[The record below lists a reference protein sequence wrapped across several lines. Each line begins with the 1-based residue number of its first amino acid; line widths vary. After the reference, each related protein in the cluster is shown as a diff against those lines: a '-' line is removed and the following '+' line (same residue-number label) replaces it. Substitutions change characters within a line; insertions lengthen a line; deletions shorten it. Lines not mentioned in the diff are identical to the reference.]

1 MGRKVKIVSTV
12 GPAVSSVE
20 MLRTLMET
28 GVDVVRV
35 NAAHG
40 SQDDRLEIINMVREA
55 AESINRHVPILLD
68 LRGLKIRTGP
78 LPEGTF
84 GMEINRGDKI
94 RLVPGP
100 VVSSNAEIGI
110 NLDSLLE
117 VIEPGSRVLIS
128 DGLIELVVEEV
139 QIDHAVA
146 VVTRPGNV
154 LSRQGVTLPG
164 APIKG
169 GALTDVDLEDIRF
182 AVDHR
187 LDFIGL
193 SFLNDANDLVRA
205 REIAYA
211 HGDGAY
217 APGLVAKIERPQALE
232 DIVNIARESDVVMV
246 ARGDLGVQLPPE
258 RVPRAQKDIIAI
270 CNAAG
275 TPVIT
280 ATQML
285 ESMIQNPVPTRAETS
300 DVANAVW
307 DGTDAV
313 MLSAETA
320 VGQYPLEAVAIMDR
334 VVREVESQGVVRTM
348 ASNVGHDRDHSDDA
362 RLFADAIARAAI
374 ALTDETPVL
383 HLIILTKSG
392 SSAVRVAKY
401 RPNGDIVAVCDDE
414 SVARR
419 LGMVWG
425 VRAIMFDVANEP
437 DQAFR
442 EAGQE
447 LINRGLGKE
456 GDWGLIVGSV
466 PVYKQAG
473 RTNNL
478 HFRQLGS

>member
-1 MGRKVKIVSTV
+1 MTRKVKIVTTL
-12 GPAVSSVE
+12 GPAVNTVE
-20 MLRTLMET
+20 MLRSLMET
-28 GVDVVRV
+28 GADVVRV

-40 SQDDRLEIINMVREA
+40 SQDDRLALIKMVREA
-55 AESINRHVPILLD
+55 ADGLNKHVPILLD

-84 GMEINRGDKI
+84 GMQIDRGDRI

-100 VVSSNAEIGI
+100 VVSENDQIGI
-110 NLDSLLE
+110 NLDSFLD
-117 VIEPGSRVLIS
+117 VIEPGSHVLIS
-128 DGLIELVVEEV
+128 DGLIELIVEEV
-139 QIDHAVA
+139 NSDHAVA
-146 VVTRPGNV
+146 VVTRPGDV

-169 GALTDVDLEDIRF
+169 GALTEADIEDIRF
-182 AVDHR
+182 AVENEI
-187 LDFIGL
+187 DFIGL
-193 SFLNDANDLVRA
+193 SFLNDAGDLTKA
-205 REIAYA
+205 REIAATFGEYC
-211 HGDGAY
+211 
-217 APGLVAKIERPQALE
+217 PGLIAKIERPQALA
-232 DIVNIARESDVVMV
+232 DIENIAEEADAVMV

-258 RVPRAQKDIIAI
+258 RVPRAQKDIIAT
-270 CNAAG
+270 CNKAG

-320 VGQYPLEAVAIMDR
+320 VGQYPLEAVSIMNR
-334 VVREVESQGVVRTM
+334 VIQEVESKGVIRRT
-348 ASNVGHDRDHSDDA
+348 ASGIGYEGEMDA
-362 RLFADAIARAAI
+362 THLFADAISRAAI
-374 ALTDETPVL
+374 ALTDQTPVE
-383 HLIILTKSG
+383 HLLILTKTG
-392 SSAVRVAKY
+392 SSAVRMAKY
-401 RPNGDIVAVCDDE
+401 RPSGQIVAVCDNL

-419 LGMVWG
+419 LGLVWG
-425 VRAIMFDVANEP
+425 VRSIVFDVADDP
-437 DQAFR
+437 DEAFR
-442 EAGQE
+442 GAGQE
-447 LINRGLGKE
+447 VINRGLAKE
-456 GDWGLIVGSV
+456 GDWGLIIGSV

>member
-20 MLRTLMET
+20 MLRALMET

-40 SQDDRLEIINMVREA
+40 SQDDRLNIINMVREA
-55 AESINRHVPILLD
+55 AASLDRFVPILLD

-84 GMEINRGDKI
+84 GMEINRGDQI

-100 VVSSNAEIGI
+100 VVSSNSQIGI
-110 NLDSLLE
+110 NLDSFLE
-117 VIEPGSRVLIS
+117 VVEPGSRVLIS
-128 DGLIELVVEEV
+128 DGLIELAIEEV
-139 QIDHAVA
+139 HSDHAMA

-169 GALTDVDLEDIRF
+169 GALTDVDIDDIRF

-187 LDFIGL
+187 VDFIGL
-193 SFLNDANDLVRA
+193 SFLNDATDLTKA
-205 REIAYA
+205 REIAQG
-211 HGDGAY
+211 HGDGSY
-217 APGLVAKIERPQALE
+217 CPGLVAKIERPQALA
-232 DIVNIARESDVVMV
+232 DIVNIAAESDVVMV

-320 VGQYPLEAVAIMDR
+320 VGQYPLEAVAVMDR
-334 VVREVESQGVVRTM
+334 VIREVEKQGVVRTV
-348 ASNVGHDRDHSDDA
+348 ASNVGYEGDIDDA
-362 RLFADAIARAAI
+362 HLFADAIARAAI
-374 ALTDETPVL
+374 ALTDQTPVQ

-401 RPNGDIVAVCDDE
+401 RPNGDIVAVCDDD

-419 LGMVWG
+419 LGVVWG
-425 VRAIMFDVANEP
+425 VHAIVYDVSDEP

-442 EAGQE
+442 DAGQE
-447 LINRGLGKE
+447 LIRRGLGQE

-478 HFRQLGS
+478 HFRQIGS

>member
-1 MGRKVKIVSTV
+1 MGRKVKIVTTV

-20 MLRTLMET
+20 MLRSLMEA
-28 GVDVVRV
+28 GADVVRV

-40 SQDDRLEIINMVREA
+40 SQEDRLDIINMVREA
-55 AESINRHVPILLD
+55 ADSLGRHVPILLD

-84 GMEINRGDKI
+84 GMEINRGDEI

-100 VVSSNAEIGI
+100 VVSSNDQIGI
-110 NLDSLLE
+110 NLEQFLQ
-117 VIEPGSRVLIS
+117 VVEPGSRVLIS
-128 DGLIELVVEEV
+128 DGLIELVVKSVHE
-139 QIDHAVA
+139 DHAIG
-146 VVTRPGNV
+146 VVTRPGSV

-169 GALTDVDLEDIRF
+169 GALTEVDIEDIRF
-182 AVDHR
+182 AVDHQ
-187 LDFIGL
+187 LDYIGL
-193 SFLNDANDLVRA
+193 SFLNDAEDLLQA
-205 REIAYA
+205 REIAFG
-211 HGDGAY
+211 HGDGSY
-217 APGLVAKIERPQALE
+217 CPGLVAKIERPQALA
-232 DIVNIARESDVVMV
+232 DIENIARESDVVMV

-258 RVPRAQKDIIAI
+258 RVPRAQKDIIAA

-320 VGQYPLEAVAIMDR
+320 VGAYPLEAVAVMDR
-334 VVREVESQGVVRTM
+334 VIREVENQSVVRSV
-348 ASNVGHDRDHSDDA
+348 ASHIGYDDHSSQN
-362 RLFADAIARAAI
+362 RLFADAISRAAI
-374 ALTDETPVL
+374 ALTDQTPVE
-383 HLIILTKSG
+383 HLIILTQTG
-392 SSAVRVAKY
+392 SSAIRVAKY
-401 RPNGDIVAVCDDE
+401 RPEHGIVAIVGTE
-414 SVARR
+414 AVARK
-419 LGMVWG
+419 LGVVWG
-425 VRAIMFDVANEP
+425 VTAIVFDVDNDP

-442 EAGQE
+442 EAGME
-447 LINRGLGKE
+447 LVRRDLAKE
-456 GDWGLIVGSV
+456 GDWALIVGSV
-466 PVYKQAG
+466 PVFKQAG

-478 HFRQLGS
+478 HFRQIGT

>member
-1 MGRKVKIVSTV
+1 MGRKVKIVATV
-12 GPAVSSVE
+12 GPAVSTVE
-20 MLRTLMET
+20 LLQGLMET

-40 SQDDRLEIINMVREA
+40 TQDDRLHIINMVREA
-55 AESINRHVPILLD
+55 AANLARHVPILLD

-84 GMEINRGDKI
+84 GMEINRGDQI

-100 VVSSNAEIGI
+100 VVSTNAEIGI
-110 NLDSLLE
+110 NLDSFLE

-128 DGLIELVVEEV
+128 DGLIELVIEEV
-139 QIDHAVA
+139 NADHAVG

-169 GALTDVDLEDIRF
+169 GALTDIDVEDIRF
-182 AVDHR
+182 AVDHK

-193 SFLNDANDLVRA
+193 SFLNDATDLKKA
-205 REIAYA
+205 REIAFA
-211 HGDGAY
+211 HGDGTY
-217 APGLVAKIERPQALE
+217 SPDLVAKIERPQALA
-232 DIVNIARESDVVMV
+232 DIVNIAAEADVVMV

-258 RVPRAQKDIIAI
+258 RVPRAQKDIIAT

-320 VGQYPLEAVAIMDR
+320 VGQYPLEAVAVMDR
-334 VVREVESQGVVRTM
+334 VIREVERQGVVRSK
-348 ASNVGHDRDHSDDA
+348 ASNLGYEAGIDDLH
-362 RLFADAIARAAI
+362 LFADAIARAAI
-374 ALTDETPVL
+374 ALTDQTPVQ

-425 VRAIMFDVANEP
+425 VKAILFDVADEP

-447 LINRGLGKE
+447 LINLGLGKE

-466 PVYKQAG
+466 PVFKQAG

>member
-1 MGRKVKIVSTV
+1 MGRNVKIVTTV

-20 MLRTLMET
+20 MLQALMEA
-28 GVDVVRV
+28 GANVVRV

-40 SQDDRLEIINMVREA
+40 SMDDRLHIINMVREA
-55 AESINRHVPILLD
+55 AANLNRHIPILLD
-68 LRGLKIRTGP
+68 LPGLKIRTGP
-78 LPEGTF
+78 LPEGQF
-84 GMEINRGDKI
+84 GMDIARGDRI

-100 VVSSNAEIGI
+100 VVSSNSQIGI
-110 NLDSLLE
+110 NLDGFLDVVE
-117 VIEPGSRVLIS
+117 QGSRVLIS
-128 DGLIELVVEEV
+128 DGLIELVVEDV
-139 QIDHAVA
+139 YDDHAVG

-169 GALTDVDLEDIRF
+169 GALTDVDIENVRF

-193 SFLNDANDLVRA
+193 SFLNDAEDLKKA
-205 REIAYA
+205 REIALG
-211 HGDGAY
+211 HGDGDY
-217 APGLVAKIERPQALE
+217 CPGLVAKIERPQALA
-232 DIVNIARESDVVMV
+232 DIKNIAAESDVVMV

-258 RVPRAQKDIIAI
+258 RVPRAQKDIISV
-270 CNAAG
+270 CNRAG

-320 VGQYPLEAVAIMDR
+320 VGQYPIEAVSVMDR
-334 VVREVESQGVVRTM
+334 VIREVESEKVVRRKA
-348 ASNVGHDRDHSDDA
+348 ASQGYEGKVDDA
-362 RLFADAIARAAI
+362 HVFADAIAKAAI
-374 ALTDETPVL
+374 ALTEETPVK
-383 HLIILTKSG
+383 HLVILTKSG

-401 RPNGDIVAVCDDE
+401 RPSGEIVAVCDNE

-419 LGMVWG
+419 LGVVWG
-425 VRAIMFDVANEP
+425 VQSIVFDVEIDP
-437 DQAFR
+437 DEAFR
-442 EAGQE
+442 GAGQE
-447 LINRGLGKE
+447 LINRGLANE
-456 GDWGLIVGSV
+456 GDWGLILGSV
-466 PVYKQAG
+466 PVYKQSG

-478 HFRQLGS
+478 HFRQLGT

>member
-1 MGRKVKIVSTV
+1 MGRRVKIVSTV

-20 MLRTLMET
+20 MLKALLET

-40 SQDDRLEIINMVREA
+40 SQEDRLNIINMVREA
-55 AESINRHVPILLD
+55 AASVDRFVPILLD

-84 GMEINRGDKI
+84 GMEINRNDKI

-110 NLDSLLE
+110 NLDSFLE
-117 VIEPGSRVLIS
+117 VVEPGSRVLIS

-139 QIDHAVA
+139 LDDHALA

-169 GALTDVDLEDIRF
+169 GALTDVDIDDIRF

-193 SFLNDANDLVRA
+193 SFLNDADDLKKA
-205 REIAYA
+205 RQIATS
-211 HGDGAY
+211 HGDGSY
-217 APGLVAKIERPQALE
+217 CPGLVAKIERPQALD
-232 DIVNIARESDVVMV
+232 DIVNIAEESDVVMV

-334 VVREVESQGVVRTM
+334 VIREAESQGVVRTT
-348 ASNVGHDRDHSDDA
+348 ASSLGYDGDIDDA
-362 RLFADAIARAAI
+362 HLFADAIARAAI
-374 ALTDETPVL
+374 ALTDQTPVQ

-401 RPNGDIVAVCDDE
+401 RPQGEIVAVCDDE
-414 SVARR
+414 AVARR
-419 LGMVWG
+419 LGAVWG
-425 VRAIMFDVANEP
+425 VHAIVYDVSDEP

-442 EAGQE
+442 DAGEE
-447 LINRGLGKE
+447 LIRQGLAKE

>member
-1 MGRKVKIVSTV
+1 MGRNVKIVTTV

-20 MLRTLMET
+20 MLQALMEA
-28 GVDVVRV
+28 GANVVRV

-40 SQDDRLEIINMVREA
+40 SMEDRLHIINMVREA
-55 AESINRHVPILLD
+55 ASNLNRHIPVLLD
-68 LRGLKIRTGP
+68 LPGLKIRTGP
-78 LPEGTF
+78 LPEGQF
-84 GMEINRGDKI
+84 GMDIARGDRI

-100 VVSSNAEIGI
+100 VVSSNSEIGI
-110 NLDSLLE
+110 NLDGFLSVVE
-117 VIEPGSRVLIS
+117 QGSRVLIS
-128 DGLIELVVEEV
+128 DGLIELVIEDVYE
-139 QIDHAVA
+139 DHAIG

-169 GALTDVDLEDIRF
+169 GALTEVDIENIRF

-193 SFLNDANDLVRA
+193 SFINDASDLTQA
-205 REIAYA
+205 REIALG
-211 HGDGAY
+211 HGTGDY
-217 APGLVAKIERPQALE
+217 CPGLVAKIERQQALE
-232 DIVNIARESDVVMV
+232 DIENIAAESDVVMV

-258 RVPRAQKDIIAI
+258 RVPRAQKDIIAT
-270 CNAAG
+270 CNRHG

-320 VGQYPLEAVAIMDR
+320 VGQYPIEAVSVMDR
-334 VVREVESQGVVRTM
+334 VIREVESRGVVRRE
-348 ASNVGHDRDHSDDA
+348 ASGKGYEGEVDDA
-362 RLFADAIARAAI
+362 HVFADAIAKAAI
-374 ALTDETPVL
+374 ALTDLTPVK
-383 HLIILTKSG
+383 HLVILTKSG

-401 RPNGDIVAVCDDE
+401 RPSGEIVAVCDNE
-414 SVARR
+414 AVARR
-419 LGMVWG
+419 LGVVWG
-425 VRAIMFDVANEP
+425 VQSIVFDVEIDP
-437 DQAFR
+437 DEAFR
-442 EAGQE
+442 GAGQE
-447 LINRGLGKE
+447 LISRGLANE
-456 GDWGLIVGSV
+456 GDWGLILGSV
-466 PVYKQAG
+466 PVYKQSG

-478 HFRQLGS
+478 HFRQLGT

>member
-1 MGRKVKIVSTV
+1 MSRRVKIVTTV
-12 GPAVSSVE
+12 GPAVSNVD
-20 MLRTLMET
+20 MLRSLMEA
-28 GVDVVRV
+28 GADVVRV

-40 SQDDRLEIINMVREA
+40 SPADRLDIIGMVRSA
-55 AESINRHVPILLD
+55 AESLGRHIPILLD

-84 GMEINRGDKI
+84 GMEINRGDEI
-94 RLVPGP
+94 RLVVGP
-100 VVSSNAEIGI
+100 VVSSEGEIGI
-110 NLDSLLE
+110 NLEQFLR
-117 VIEPGSRVLIS
+117 VVEPGSRVLIS
-128 DGLIELVVEEV
+128 DGLIEMVIKSVHK
-139 QIDHAVA
+139 DHALA
-146 VVTRPGNV
+146 EVTRPGV
-154 LSRQGVTLPG
+154 ILSRQGVTLPG
-164 APIKG
+164 APIRG
-169 GALTDVDLEDIRF
+169 GALTDVDIEDIRF

-193 SFLNDANDLVRA
+193 SFLNDAEDLLQA

-211 HGDGAY
+211 HGDGSY
-217 APGLVAKIERPQALE
+217 CPGLVAKIERPQALN

-258 RVPRAQKDIIAI
+258 RVPRAQKNIIAA

-285 ESMIQNPVPTRAETS
+285 ESMIQNPVPTRAETN

-320 VGQYPLEAVAIMDR
+320 VGKYPLEAVAVMNRVINEAENQA
-334 VVREVESQGVVRTM
+334 VVRNE
-348 ASNVGHDRDHSDDA
+348 ASGRGYDGEPNAD

-374 ALTDETPVL
+374 ALTDQTPVE
-383 HLIILTKSG
+383 HLVILTESG
-392 SSAVRVAKY
+392 SSARRVAKY
-401 RPNGDIVAVCDDE
+401 RPDGEMVAICNNDA
-414 SVARR
+414 VARR
-419 LGMVWG
+419 LGVVWG
-425 VRAIMFDVANEP
+425 TRAIVFDVATDP
-437 DQAFR
+437 DDAFR
-442 EAGQE
+442 GACEE
-447 LINRGLGKE
+447 LVRQGLAKE
-456 GDWGLIVGSV
+456 GDWALIVGSV

-478 HFRQLGS
+478 HFRQVGT

>member
-1 MGRKVKIVSTV
+1 MVRKVKIVTTV
-12 GPAVSSVE
+12 GPAVNSVE
-20 MLRTLMET
+20 MLLSLMEA
-28 GVDVVRV
+28 GADVVRV

-40 SQDDRLEIINMVREA
+40 TQDDRLEIINKVREA
-55 AESINRHVPILLD
+55 AGSLNRHVPILLD

-84 GMEINRGDKI
+84 GMEIGRGERI
-94 RLVPGP
+94 RLVPKP
-100 VVSSNAEIGI
+100 VTSTNAEIGI
-110 NLDSLLE
+110 NLESFLE

-128 DGLIELVVEEV
+128 DGLIELVVEE
-139 QIDHAVA
+139 IYDDHAIG

-169 GALTDVDLEDIRF
+169 GALTDVDIEDIKF
-182 AVDHR
+182 AVEHR

-193 SFLNDANDLVRA
+193 SFLNDAKDLTQA
-205 REIAYA
+205 REIAFESC
-211 HGDGAY
+211 DGNY
-217 APGLVAKIERPQALE
+217 CPGLIAKIERPQALE
-232 DIVNIARESDVVMV
+232 EIESIAREADAVMV

-258 RVPRAQKDIIAI
+258 RVPRAQKDIIAA
-270 CNAAG
+270 CNHAG

-320 VGQYPLEAVAIMDR
+320 VGQYPLEAVAVMDR
-334 VVREVESQGVVRTM
+334 VIREVESKGVVRSEA
-348 ASNVGHDRDHSDDA
+348 ASMGYDGEIDDA
-362 RLFADAIARAAI
+362 HLFADAISRAAI
-374 ALTDETPVL
+374 ELSNFTPVK
-383 HLIILTKSG
+383 HLIVLTKSG

-401 RPNGDIVAVCDDE
+401 RPGGDIVAVCDDE
-414 SVARR
+414 GVARR
-419 LGMVWG
+419 LGLVWG
-425 VRAIMFDVANEP
+425 VRSIVYDVDIDP
-437 DQAFR
+437 DEAFR
-442 EAGQE
+442 GAGLE
-447 LINRGLGKE
+447 LIRRGLAQE

-466 PVYKQAG
+466 PVYKQSG

>member
-1 MGRKVKIVSTV
+1 MARKVKIVTTV
-12 GPAVSSVE
+12 GPAVSTVE
-20 MLRTLMET
+20 MLRALMEM
-28 GVDVVRV
+28 GADVVRV

-40 SQDDRLEIINMVREA
+40 SQEDRLHIISMVREA
-55 AESINRHVPILLD
+55 ATSLQRHVPILLD

-78 LPEGTF
+78 LPDGVF
-84 GMEINRGDKI
+84 GMDINRGDRI

-100 VVSSNAEIGI
+100 GVSSNSQIGI
-110 NLDSLLE
+110 NLEQFLQ

-128 DGLIELVVEEV
+128 DGLIELVVESVED
-139 QIDHAVA
+139 DHAIA
-146 VVTRPGNV
+146 VVTRPGSV

-169 GALTDVDLEDIRF
+169 GALTEVDIEDIRF

-193 SFLNDANDLVRA
+193 SFLNDAEDLMQA
-205 REIAYA
+205 REIAYK
-211 HGDGAY
+211 HGDGSY
-217 APGLVAKIERPQALE
+217 CPGLVAKIERPQALD
-232 DIVNIARESDVVMV
+232 DIINIARESDVVMV

-258 RVPRAQKDIIAI
+258 RVPRAQKDIIAA

-285 ESMIQNPVPTRAETS
+285 ESMILNPVPTRAETN

-320 VGQYPLEAVAIMDR
+320 VGKYPLEAVAVMDR
-334 VVREVESQGVVRTM
+334 VIREVESTGVVRSA
-348 ASNVGHDRDHSDDA
+348 ASSLGYEGAISDNH
-362 RLFADAIARAAI
+362 LFADAISRAAI
-374 ALTDETPVL
+374 ALTDQTPVK
-383 HLIILTKSG
+383 HLVILTKSG
-392 SSAVRVAKY
+392 SSALRVSKY
-401 RPNGDIVAVCDDE
+401 RPTGEIVAICDNE
-414 SVARR
+414 AVARR
-419 LGMVWG
+419 LGVVWG
-425 VRAIMFDVANEP
+425 VNAIVFDVDNDP

-447 LINRGLGKE
+447 LIRRGLADE

>member
-1 MGRKVKIVSTV
+1 MTRKVKIVTTV

-20 MLRTLMET
+20 MLRALMEA
-28 GVDVVRV
+28 GADVVRV

-40 SQDDRLEIINMVREA
+40 TQEDRLNIINMVREA
-55 AESINRHVPILLD
+55 AESLNKHVPILLD

-84 GMEINRGDKI
+84 GMQIDRGDRI

-110 NLDSLLE
+110 NLDSFLE
-117 VIEPGSRVLIS
+117 VIKPGSRVLIS

-139 QIDHAVA
+139 YDDHAIG
-146 VVTRPGNV
+146 VVTRPGDV

-169 GALTDVDLEDIRF
+169 GALTDMDIEDIRF

-193 SFLNDANDLVRA
+193 SFLNDAGDLRKA
-205 REIAYA
+205 REIALA
-211 HGDGAY
+211 HRGGSY
-217 APGLVAKIERPQALE
+217 CPGLVAKIERPQALE
-232 DIVNIARESDVVMV
+232 DIENIAEESDAVMV

-258 RVPRAQKDIIAI
+258 RVPRAQKDIIAA
-270 CNAAG
+270 CNRAG

-320 VGQYPLEAVAIMDR
+320 VGQYPIEAVSVMNR
-334 VVREVESQGVVRTM
+334 VILEVESQDVVRLR
-348 ASNVGHDRDHSDDA
+348 ASGQGYEGEIDDA
-362 RLFADAIARAAI
+362 HLFADAISRASI
-374 ALTDETPVL
+374 ALSDLTPVT
-383 HLIILTKSG
+383 HLVILTKSG

-401 RPNGDIVAVCDDE
+401 RPIGQIVAVCDNE
-414 SVARR
+414 AVARR
-419 LGMVWG
+419 LGLVWG
-425 VRAIMFDVANEP
+425 VRSIVFDVEDDP
-437 DQAFR
+437 DEAFR
-442 EAGQE
+442 GAGQE
-447 LINRGLGKE
+447 LINQGLAKE

-478 HFRQLGS
+478 HFRQLGT

>member
-1 MGRKVKIVSTV
+1 MGRNVKIVTTV

-20 MLRTLMET
+20 MLQALMEA
-28 GVDVVRV
+28 GANVVRV

-40 SQDDRLEIINMVREA
+40 SMDDRLHIINMVREA
-55 AESINRHVPILLD
+55 AANLNRHIPILLD
-68 LRGLKIRTGP
+68 LPGLKIRTGP
-78 LPEGTF
+78 LPEGQF
-84 GMEINRGDKI
+84 GMDIARGDRI

-100 VVSSNAEIGI
+100 VVSTNSQIGI
-110 NLDSLLE
+110 NLDGFLE
-117 VIEPGSRVLIS
+117 VVEQGSRVLIS
-128 DGLIELVVEEV
+128 DGLIELVVEDV
-139 QIDHAVA
+139 YDDHAVG

-169 GALTDVDLEDIRF
+169 GALTEVDIENVRF

-193 SFLNDANDLVRA
+193 SFLNDAEDLKKA
-205 REIAYA
+205 REIALG
-211 HGDGAY
+211 HGDGDY
-217 APGLVAKIERPQALE
+217 CPGLVAKIERPQALA
-232 DIVNIARESDVVMV
+232 DIKNIAAESDVVMV

-258 RVPRAQKDIIAI
+258 RVPRAQKDIISV
-270 CNAAG
+270 CNRAG

-320 VGQYPLEAVAIMDR
+320 VGQYPIEAVSVMDR
-334 VVREVESQGVVRTM
+334 VIREVESEKVVRRKA
-348 ASNVGHDRDHSDDA
+348 ASQGYEGEVDDA
-362 RLFADAIARAAI
+362 HVFADAIAKAAI
-374 ALTDETPVL
+374 ALTEETPVK
-383 HLIILTKSG
+383 HLVILTKSG

-401 RPNGDIVAVCDDE
+401 RPSGEIVAVCDNE

-419 LGMVWG
+419 LGVVWG
-425 VRAIMFDVANEP
+425 VQSIVFDVEIDP
-437 DQAFR
+437 DEAFR
-442 EAGQE
+442 GAGQE
-447 LINRGLGKE
+447 LINRGLANE
-456 GDWGLIVGSV
+456 GDWGLILGSV
-466 PVYKQAG
+466 PVYKQSG

-478 HFRQLGS
+478 HFRQLGT

>member
-1 MGRKVKIVSTV
+1 MGRNVKIVTTV

-20 MLRTLMET
+20 MLQALMEA
-28 GVDVVRV
+28 GANVVRV

-40 SQDDRLEIINMVREA
+40 SMDDRLHIINMVREA
-55 AESINRHVPILLD
+55 AANLNRHIPILLD
-68 LRGLKIRTGP
+68 LPGLKIRTGP
-78 LPEGTF
+78 LPEGQF
-84 GMEINRGDKI
+84 GMDIARGDRI

-100 VVSSNAEIGI
+100 VVSTNSQIGI
-110 NLDSLLE
+110 NLDGFLE
-117 VIEPGSRVLIS
+117 VVEQGSRVLIS
-128 DGLIELVVEEV
+128 DGLIELVVEDV
-139 QIDHAVA
+139 YDDDAVG

-169 GALTDVDLEDIRF
+169 GALTDVDIENVRF

-193 SFLNDANDLVRA
+193 SFLNDAEDLKKA
-205 REIAYA
+205 REIALG
-211 HGDGAY
+211 HGDGDY
-217 APGLVAKIERPQALE
+217 CPGLVAKIERPQALA
-232 DIVNIARESDVVMV
+232 DIKNIAAESDVVMV

-258 RVPRAQKDIIAI
+258 RVPRAQKDIISV
-270 CNAAG
+270 CNRAG

-320 VGQYPLEAVAIMDR
+320 VGQYPIEAVSVMDR
-334 VVREVESQGVVRTM
+334 VIREVESEKVVRRKA
-348 ASNVGHDRDHSDDA
+348 ASQGYEGKVDDA
-362 RLFADAIARAAI
+362 HVFADAIAKAAI
-374 ALTDETPVL
+374 ALTEETPVK
-383 HLIILTKSG
+383 HLVILTKSG

-401 RPNGDIVAVCDDE
+401 RPSGEIVAVCDNE

-419 LGMVWG
+419 LGVVWG
-425 VRAIMFDVANEP
+425 VQSIVFDVEIDP
-437 DQAFR
+437 DEAFR
-442 EAGQE
+442 GAGQE
-447 LINRGLGKE
+447 LINRGLANE
-456 GDWGLIVGSV
+456 GDWGLILGSV
-466 PVYKQAG
+466 PVYKQSG

-478 HFRQLGS
+478 HFRQLGT

>member
-1 MGRKVKIVSTV
+1 MVRKVKIVTTV

-20 MLRTLMET
+20 MLRSLMEA
-28 GVDVVRV
+28 GADVVRV

-40 SQDDRLEIINMVREA
+40 SVEDRLNIINKVREA
-55 AESINRHVPILLD
+55 AESLNRHVPILLD

-78 LPEGTF
+78 LPEDTF
-84 GMEINRGDKI
+84 GMEIQRGDRI
-94 RLVPGP
+94 RLLAGP
-100 VVSSNAEIGI
+100 EVSENGQIGI
-110 NLDSLLE
+110 NLDSFLE

-139 QIDHAVA
+139 HDDHAIG
-146 VVTRPGNV
+146 VVTRPGEV

-169 GALTDVDLEDIRF
+169 GALTDMDMEDIRF
-182 AVDHR
+182 AVDER

-193 SFLNDANDLVRA
+193 SFLNDADDLKKA
-205 REIAYA
+205 REIALGHA
-211 HGDGAY
+211 DGDY
-217 APGLVAKIERPQALE
+217 CPGLIAKIERPQALE
-232 DIVNIARESDVVMV
+232 DIENIAEEADAVMV

-258 RVPRAQKDIIAI
+258 RVPRAQKDIIST
-270 CNAAG
+270 CNRAG

-320 VGQYPLEAVAIMDR
+320 VGKYPIEAVTVMSRVIM
-334 VVREVESQGVVRTM
+334 EAESQGVVRPDS
-348 ASNVGHDRDHSDDA
+348 AGEGYDGEISEN
-362 RLFADAIARAAI
+362 RLFADAISRAAI
-374 ALTDETPVL
+374 ALSDLTPVK
-383 HLIILTKSG
+383 HMVILTKTG

-401 RPNGDIVAVCDDE
+401 RPVGSLVAVCDNE

-419 LGMVWG
+419 LGLVWG
-425 VRAIMFDVANEP
+425 VRSIVYDVDNDP
-437 DQAFR
+437 DEAFR
-442 EAGQE
+442 GAGNE
-447 LINRGLGKE
+447 LIARGLAEE

-478 HFRQLGS
+478 HFRQLGT

>member
-1 MGRKVKIVSTV
+1 MGRRVKIVSTV

-20 MLRTLMET
+20 KLRALMEA
-28 GVDVVRV
+28 GVNVVRV

-40 SQDDRLEIINMVREA
+40 SPEDRLNIIGMVREA
-55 AESINRHVPILLD
+55 ADSLGRHIPILLD
-68 LRGLKIRTGP
+68 LRGLKLRTGP
-78 LPEGTF
+78 LPEGEF
-84 GMEINRGDKI
+84 GMEIQRNQKI

-100 VVSSNAEIGI
+100 VTSSENVIGI
-110 NLDSLLE
+110 NYAPLLS

-128 DGLIELVVEEV
+128 DGLIELEV
-139 QIDHAVA
+139 LEVHDDHAVA

-169 GALTDVDLEDIRF
+169 GALTDIDIEDIRF

-187 LDFIGL
+187 IDFIGL
-193 SFLNDANDLVRA
+193 SFLNDADDLAQA
-205 REIAYA
+205 REIARNHCGGEYC
-211 HGDGAY
+211 
-217 APGLVAKIERPQALE
+217 PGLIAKIERPQALD
-232 DIVNIARESDVVMV
+232 DIENIALAADAVMV

-258 RVPRAQKDIIAI
+258 RVPRAQKRIISV

-285 ESMIQNPVPTRAETS
+285 ESMIHNPVPTRAETN

-320 VGQYPLEAVAIMDR
+320 VGQYPIEAVEVMAR
-334 VVREVESQGVVRTM
+334 VIKEVESGGVIR
-348 ASNVGHDRDHSDDA
+348 SDAAREGYKGEISDA
-362 RLFADAIARAAI
+362 RLFADAVAQAAI
-374 ALTDETPVL
+374 ALTERTPVK
-383 HLIILTKSG
+383 HLIVLTQSG
-392 SSAVRVAKY
+392 SSAQRVAKY
-401 RPNGDIVAVCDDE
+401 RPEGDIVAICETED
-414 SVARR
+414 VARR
-419 LGMVWG
+419 LGLVWG
-425 VRAIMFDVANEP
+425 VRSIVYDVDDDP
-437 DQAFR
+437 DEAFR
-442 EAGQE
+442 GAGKE
-447 LINRGLGKE
+447 LIRCGLGEE

-466 PVYKQAG
+466 PVYKMSG